1 MTELVSSIILNTTDK
16 TIKDLAPEERKT
28 LLDSLQEVA
37 DQIEAIKKEAKA
49 LLNEN
54 PGSIPGWTVSSSCR
68 TNIANT
74 LQCKTLMQKYYDISD
89 KEFIKLSSTSLAK
102 LESWVAAKY
111 GATTK
116 EAKDILSAKM
126 REDIHP
132 CLNVSS
138 AVLSLVKLDK
148 NKKK

>member
-1 MTELVSSIILNTTDK
+1 MTEIVSKIILNTTDK
-16 TIKDLAPEERKT
+16 TIKDLAPEERKA
-28 LLDSLQEVA
+28 LLDSLQEVTE
-37 DQIEAIKKEAKA
+37 QIEAIKKEAKA
-49 LLNEN
+49 LLNDN
-54 PGSIPGWTVSSSCR
+54 PGSIPGWTVTSSCR
-68 TNIANT
+68 TTISNT
-74 LQCKTLMQKYYDISD
+74 LQCRTLMQKYYDISD

-102 LESWVAAKY
+102 LEGWVAAKY

-116 EAKDILSAKM
+116 EAKDILAAKM
-126 REDIHP
+126 REDIQP